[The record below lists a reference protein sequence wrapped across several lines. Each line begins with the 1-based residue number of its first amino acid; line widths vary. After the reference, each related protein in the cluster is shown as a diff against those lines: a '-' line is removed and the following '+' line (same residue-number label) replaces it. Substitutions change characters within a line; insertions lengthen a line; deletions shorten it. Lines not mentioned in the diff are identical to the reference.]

1 MYPALQQTTVEKR
14 GLAPA
19 TTHVP
24 KAPDSS
30 LTLRGRRWY
39 VFRTL
44 MIILATPDQRPLDP
58 GPCLGVVSFVAM
70 PKLSRA
76 TAGALLL
83 GFLGAN
89 VFVAFCVVAAPV
101 MTGCPMPMSDSNGP
115 AWSAD
120 DDCCLSCVAST
131 TLLAS
136 VGIGAPAGVAV
147 LPPGNVSS
155 LLAAISTFEYVQ
167 GAPVLPTVSPP
178 AFLLNST
185 FLI

>member
-1 MYPALQQTTVEKR
+1 
-14 GLAPA
+14 LA
-19 TTHVP
+19 VQV
-24 KAPDSS
+24 
-30 LTLRGRRWY
+30 R
-39 VFRTL
+39 V
-44 MIILATPDQRPLDP
+44 
-58 GPCLGVVSFVAM
+58 CLGVVSFVIM
-70 PKLSRA
+70 SRLSRA

-101 MTGCPMPMSDSNGP
+101 MTGCPMPMSDSNGS
-115 AWSAD
+115 AWSD

-136 VGIGAPAGVAV
+136 VGVGAPAGVAV

-155 LLAAISTFEYVQ
+155 LLAVIPTFENVQ